1 MTGLKYSPDRGK
13 GGRWNSRKK
22 PGSIKSQA
30 RRSKMMNFHVSFV
43 LGLCN
48 EVKSSAIS
56 VEHTYACMYYVR
68 SCQAKRGTHNAKYND
83 IVAMFPN
90 CQVSNLKAFVRLH
103 FQDKCL
109 NTL

>member
-30 RRSKMMNFHVSFV
+30 RRSKMMNYHVSFV

-48 EVKSSAIS
+48 EVKSSCHSCCVKLMMVASLLVCVVEWNAFQKIS
-56 VEHTYACMYYVR
+56 LPA
-68 SCQAKRGTHNAKYND
+68 TH
-83 IVAMFPN
+83 
-90 CQVSNLKAFVRLH
+90 L
-103 FQDKCL
+103 
-109 NTL
+109 